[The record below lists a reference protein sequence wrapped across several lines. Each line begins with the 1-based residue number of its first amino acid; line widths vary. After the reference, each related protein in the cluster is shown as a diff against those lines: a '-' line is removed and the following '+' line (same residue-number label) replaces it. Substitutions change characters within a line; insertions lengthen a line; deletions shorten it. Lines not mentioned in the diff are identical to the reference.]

1 MKRLVTLLVTALLM
15 TAALCVSASAADYQ
29 SAAEDLSAI
38 GMFRGTVNGG
48 FELDR
53 APKRS
58 EAAIMLVRLYGA
70 EEEAAAAYQSG
81 EISHPFKDVG
91 PIASPYVAW
100 LYTKGIT
107 KGATATT
114 FNSNA
119 ACTDKNY
126 VVFLLRALG
135 YEDGKDFQYAESLTF
150 AEKLGFYQ
158 ADYFEGPF
166 LRDDLAAIT
175 LQALATDKKG
185 GETYLLKSLIDT
197 GAVDATKAKNL
208 TEKIE
213 NYRALTRATDAVDS
227 VSQDTNSLT
236 QARGTVQYAGDTMDV
251 SFDSSTREKIVLR
264 NGKVQLSSETKI
276 TQNGETT
283 ESGTWIKDGWLY
295 IYTKDGG
302 VTAKNKVAVDD
313 SMTDADL
320 AEVES
325 NQVDKVGLSAIKSIS
340 VVKDGLTSYYSVD
353 VDASAAAFL
362 SGILE
367 NYVDE
372 DDKDL
377 TSIEVSDIKVTYTV
391 NGQGVLGAM
400 TTSFRLKI
408 VYASGEFQGDPM
420 VMDMKYTV
428 ATNILATGNAVSITF
443 PDFSDYVLLET
454 N

>member
-15 TAALCVSASAADYQ
+15 TAALCVSASAADYT
-29 SAAEDLSAI
+29 SAAEELSAI

-70 EEEAAAAYQSG
+70 EEEAAAAYQNG
-81 EISHPFKDVG
+81 EISHPFNDVG
-91 PIASPYVAW
+91 EIASPYVAW

-107 KGATATT
+107 KGTTATT

-295 IYTKDGG
+295 
-302 VTAKNKVAVDD
+302 
-313 SMTDADL
+313 L
-320 AEVES
+320 
-325 NQVDKVGLSAIKSIS
+325 
-340 VVKDGLTSYYSVD
+340 
-353 VDASAAAFL
+353 
-362 SGILE
+362 
-367 NYVDE
+367 
-372 DDKDL
+372 
-377 TSIEVSDIKVTYTV
+377 
-391 NGQGVLGAM
+391 
-400 TTSFRLKI
+400 
-408 VYASGEFQGDPM
+408 
-420 VMDMKYTV
+420 
-428 ATNILATGNAVSITF
+428 
-443 PDFSDYVLLET
+443 
-454 N
+454 

>member
-185 GETYLLKSLIDT
+185 GETYLLKSLIDSS
-197 GAVDATKAKNL
+197 AVDATKAKNL

-264 NGKVQLSSETKI
+264 NGKVQFSSETKI

-391 NGQGVLGAM
+391 NGQDVLGAM

-428 ATNILATGNAVSITF
+428 ASNILATGNAVSITF
-443 PDFSDYVLLET
+443 PDFSDYVIL

>member
-185 GETYLLKSLIDT
+185 GETYLLKSLIDSS
-197 GAVDATKAKNL
+197 AVDATKAKNL

-283 ESGTWIKDGWLY
+283 ESGTWIKEGRLY

-443 PDFSDYVLLET
+443 PDFSDYVIL

>member
-135 YEDGKDFQYAESLTF
+135 YEDGKDFQYADSLTF

-320 AEVES
+320 AEVEC

-428 ATNILATGNAVSITF
+428 ASNILATGNAVSITF
-443 PDFSDYVLLET
+443 PDFSDYVIL

>member
-158 ADYFEGPF
+158 ADYFDGPF

-197 GAVDATKAKNL
+197 GAVDAKKAAAL
-208 TEKIE
+208 TGKIE
-213 NYRALTRATDAVDS
+213 AYRTLAKASITLNTSSVDALTTAEISGNVKYD
-227 VSQDTNSLT
+227 
-236 QARGTVQYAGDTMDV
+236 GTSESMSIRSESRQKVILSND
-251 SFDSSTREKIVLR
+251 
-264 NGKVQLSSETKI
+264 KVQISSETTVNQDGISSKE
-276 TQNGETT
+276 GL
-283 ESGTWIKDGWLY
+283 WVKDGWAY
-295 IYTKDGG
+295 YYSWDNESG
-302 VTAKNKVAVDD
+302 VVKVKTPYDD
-313 SMTDADL
+313 SMTLEDIQELDTRGL
-320 AEVES
+320 
-325 NQVDKVGLSAIKSIS
+325 GLSSIQSIS
-340 VVKDGLTSYYSVD
+340 VQKSGSNTVYSLLVDYYAIFSVTGALDDLVSDNDLDSY
-353 VDASAAAFL
+353 A
-362 SGILE
+362 
-367 NYVDE
+367 
-372 DDKDL
+372 
-377 TSIEVSDIKVTYTV
+377 VSDILVTYTL
-391 NGQGVLGAM
+391 NSQGAIISS
-400 TTSFRLKI
+400 TT
-408 VYASGEFQGDPM
+408 EFS
-420 VMDMKYTV
+420 VELTYKYPNSADTLTMELDYV
-428 ATNILATGNAVSITF
+428 ITTDVKATGASVTISY
-443 PDFSDYVLLET
+443 PDFSEFVTVY
-454 N
+454 

>member
-15 TAALCVSASAADYQ
+15 TAALCVSASAADYT
-29 SAAEDLSAI
+29 SAAEELSAI

-70 EEEAAAAYQSG
+70 EEEAAAAYQNG
-81 EISHPFKDVG
+81 EISHPFYDVG
-91 PIASPYVAW
+91 EIASPYVAW

-295 IYTKDGG
+295 LYTKDGG

-443 PDFSDYVLLET
+443 PDFSDYVIL

>member
-320 AEVES
+320 AEVEC

-391 NGQGVLGAM
+391 NGQDVLGAM
-400 TTSFRLKI
+400 ATSFRLKI

-428 ATNILATGNAVSITF
+428 ASNILATGNAVSITF
-443 PDFSDYVLLET
+443 PDFSDYVIL

>member
-135 YEDGKDFQYAESLTF
+135 YEDGKDFQYADSLTF

-283 ESGTWIKDGWLY
+283 ESGTWIKDG
-295 IYTKDGG
+295 G

-391 NGQGVLGAM
+391 NGQDVLGAM

-443 PDFSDYVLLET
+443 PDFSDYVIL

>member
-135 YEDGKDFQYAESLTF
+135 YEDGKDFQYADSLTF

-264 NGKVQLSSETKI
+264 NGKVQFSSETKI

-302 VTAKNKVAVDD
+302 VTAKSKVAVDD

-320 AEVES
+320 AEVEC

-391 NGQGVLGAM
+391 NGQDVLGAM

-443 PDFSDYVLLET
+443 PDFSDYVIL

>member
-38 GMFRGTVNGG
+38 GMFRGTVSGG

-213 NYRALTRATDAVDS
+213 NYRGLTRATDAVDS

-295 IYTKDGG
+295 LYTKDGG

-443 PDFSDYVLLET
+443 PDFSDYVIL

>member
-264 NGKVQLSSETKI
+264 NGKVQFSSETKI

-443 PDFSDYVLLET
+443 PDFSDYVIL

>member
-38 GMFRGTVNGG
+38 GMFRGTVSGG

-264 NGKVQLSSETKI
+264 NGKVQFSSETKI

-295 IYTKDGG
+295 LYTKDGG

-391 NGQGVLGAM
+391 NGQDVLGAM

-428 ATNILATGNAVSITF
+428 ASNILATGNAVSITF
-443 PDFSDYVLLET
+443 PDFSDYVIL

>member
-38 GMFRGTVNGG
+38 GMFRGTVSGG

-81 EISHPFKDVG
+81 KISHPFKDVG

-295 IYTKDGG
+295 LYTKDGG

-443 PDFSDYVLLET
+443 PDFSDYVIL

>member
-320 AEVES
+320 AEVEC

-391 NGQGVLGAM
+391 NGQDVLGAM

-428 ATNILATGNAVSITF
+428 ASNILATGNAVSITF
-443 PDFSDYVLLET
+443 PDFSDYVIL

>member
-135 YEDGKDFQYAESLTF
+135 YEDGKDFQYADSLTF

-185 GETYLLKSLIDT
+185 GETYLLKSLIDSS
-197 GAVDATKAKNL
+197 AVDATKAKNL

-264 NGKVQLSSETKI
+264 NGKVQFSSETKI

-391 NGQGVLGAM
+391 NGQDVLGAM

-428 ATNILATGNAVSITF
+428 ASNILATGNAVSITF
-443 PDFSDYVLLET
+443 PDFSDYVIL

>member
-264 NGKVQLSSETKI
+264 NGKVQFSSETKI

-391 NGQGVLGAM
+391 NGQDVLGAM

-443 PDFSDYVLLET
+443 PDFSDYVIL

>member
-38 GMFRGTVNGG
+38 GMFRGTVSGG

-320 AEVES
+320 AEVEC

-443 PDFSDYVLLET
+443 PDFSDYVIL

>member
-15 TAALCVSASAADYQ
+15 TAALCVSASAADYT
-29 SAAEDLSAI
+29 SAAEELSAI

-295 IYTKDGG
+295 LYTKDGG

-353 VDASAAAFL
+353 VDESAAAFL

-391 NGQGVLGAM
+391 NGQDVLGAM

-443 PDFSDYVLLET
+443 PDFSDYVIL

>member
-38 GMFRGTVNGG
+38 GMFRGTVSGG

-295 IYTKDGG
+295 LYTKDGG

-408 VYASGEFQGDPM
+408 VYASSEFQGDPM

-443 PDFSDYVLLET
+443 PDFSDYVIL

>member
-38 GMFRGTVNGG
+38 GMFRGTVSGG

-175 LQALATDKKG
+175 LQALAADKKG

-295 IYTKDGG
+295 LYTKDGG

-443 PDFSDYVLLET
+443 PDFSDYVIL

>member
-38 GMFRGTVNGG
+38 GMFRGTVSGG

-107 KGATATT
+107 KGATAAT

-295 IYTKDGG
+295 LYTKDGG

-443 PDFSDYVLLET
+443 PDFSDYVIL

>member
-38 GMFRGTVNGG
+38 GMFRGTVSGG

-295 IYTKDGG
+295 LYTKDGD

-443 PDFSDYVLLET
+443 PDFSDYVIL

>member
-135 YEDGKDFQYAESLTF
+135 YEDGKDFQYADSLTF

-443 PDFSDYVLLET
+443 PDFSDYVIL

>member
-1 MKRLVTLLVTALLM
+1 MANPHFEIKITKR
-15 TAALCVSASAADYQ
+15 SKRQ
-29 SAAEDLSAI
+29 SAVA
-38 GMFRGTVNGG
+38 G
-48 FELDR
+48 
-53 APKRS
+53 
-58 EAAIMLVRLYGA
+58 
-70 EEEAAAAYQSG
+70 AAYQSG

-264 NGKVQLSSETKI
+264 NGKVQFSSETKI

-391 NGQGVLGAM
+391 NGQDVLGAM

-428 ATNILATGNAVSITF
+428 ASNILATGNAVSITF
-443 PDFSDYVLLET
+443 PDFSDYVIL

>member
-185 GETYLLKSLIDT
+185 GETYLLKSLIDSS
-197 GAVDATKAKNL
+197 AVDATKAKNL

-353 VDASAAAFL
+353 VDSSAAAFL

-443 PDFSDYVLLET
+443 PDFSDYVIL

>member
-158 ADYFEGPF
+158 ADYFDGPF

-295 IYTKDGG
+295 LYTKDGG

-443 PDFSDYVLLET
+443 PDFSDYVIL

>member
-38 GMFRGTVNGG
+38 GMFRGTVSGG

-135 YEDGKDFQYAESLTF
+135 YEDGTDFQYADCLNF
-150 AEKLGFYQ
+150 AAGLGFYD
-158 ADYFEGPF
+158 ASLFEGTF

-175 LQALATDKKG
+175 LQALAADKKG

-295 IYTKDGG
+295 LYTKDGG

-443 PDFSDYVLLET
+443 PDFSDYVIL

>member
-135 YEDGKDFQYAESLTF
+135 YEDGKDFQYADSLTF

-236 QARGTVQYAGDTMDV
+236 QARGTVQYVGDTMDV

-391 NGQGVLGAM
+391 NGQDVLGAM

-428 ATNILATGNAVSITF
+428 ASNILATGNAVSITF
-443 PDFSDYVLLET
+443 PDFSDYVIL

>member
-91 PIASPYVAW
+91 PIASSYVAW

-135 YEDGKDFQYAESLTF
+135 YEDGKDFQYADSLTF

-320 AEVES
+320 AEVEC

-391 NGQGVLGAM
+391 NGQDVLGAM

-428 ATNILATGNAVSITF
+428 ASNILATGNAVSITF
-443 PDFSDYVLLET
+443 PDFSDYVIL

>member
-135 YEDGKDFQYAESLTF
+135 YEDGKDLQYAESLTF

-443 PDFSDYVLLET
+443 PDFSDYVIL

>member
-38 GMFRGTVNGG
+38 GMFRGTVSGG

-58 EAAIMLVRLYGA
+58 EAAIILVRLYGA

-295 IYTKDGG
+295 LYTKDGG

-443 PDFSDYVLLET
+443 PDFSDYVIL

>member
-295 IYTKDGG
+295 LYTKDGG

-443 PDFSDYVLLET
+443 PDFSDYVIL

>member
-38 GMFRGTVNGG
+38 GMFRGTVSGG

-295 IYTKDGG
+295 LYTKDGG

-400 TTSFRLKI
+400 TTSFLLKI

-443 PDFSDYVLLET
+443 PDFSDYVIL

>member
-295 IYTKDGG
+295 LYTKDGG

-320 AEVES
+320 AEVEC

-443 PDFSDYVLLET
+443 PDFSDYVIL

>member
-38 GMFRGTVNGG
+38 GMFRGTVSGG

-443 PDFSDYVLLET
+443 PDFSDYVIL

>member
-443 PDFSDYVLLET
+443 PDFSDYVIL

>member
-1 MKRLVTLLVTALLM
+1 MKRLVTILVTALLM

-213 NYRALTRATDAVDS
+213 NHRALTRATDAVDS

-276 TQNGETT
+276 TQNGETA

-443 PDFSDYVLLET
+443 PDFSDYVIL

>member
-1 MKRLVTLLVTALLM
+1 MTRLVTLLVTALLM

-38 GMFRGTVNGG
+38 GMFRGTVSGG

-58 EAAIMLVRLYGA
+58 EAAIMLARLYGA

-295 IYTKDGG
+295 LYTKDGG

-443 PDFSDYVLLET
+443 PDFSDYLIL

>member
-38 GMFRGTVNGG
+38 GMFRGTVSGG

-295 IYTKDGG
+295 LYTKDGG

-443 PDFSDYVLLET
+443 PDFSDYVIL